1 MEKFPSPPG
10 TSYFLIGMDVN
21 EVESIIRFPSPPG
34 TSYFLMVTII
44 TEKPEKMVSVPSG
57 DFLFFN
63 VMRECLVR
71 FSHLFPSPPG
81 TSYFLIP
88 SLLSLDSSGSG
99 KRFAAQTAKALLFL
113 FLET

>member
-1 MEKFPSPPG
+1 MSKQFPSPPG
-10 TSYFLIGMDVN
+10 TSYFLIPN
-21 EVESIIRFPSPPG
+21 ESMINYISQ
-34 TSYFLMVTII
+34 
-44 TEKPEKMVSVPSG
+44 VSVPSG

-63 VMRECLVR
+63 AYPNFCDYPK
-71 FSHLFPSPPG
+71 LFPSPPG

-88 SLLSLDSSGSG
+88 SLPSLDSSGSG

>member
-1 MEKFPSPPG
+1 
-10 TSYFLIGMDVN
+10 
-21 EVESIIRFPSPPG
+21 
-34 TSYFLMVTII
+34 
-44 TEKPEKMVSVPSG
+44 MVSVPSG

-63 VMRECLVR
+63 EVVADSEIGYEIE
-71 FSHLFPSPPG
+71 FPSPPG

-88 SLLSLDSSGSG
+88 SLPSLDSSGSG